1 MGLKQ
6 LIQKCNK
13 NDTKAQAE
21 LYQLFSSKLFSVC
34 LKYCKN
40 YAEAEDNLQDA
51 FVIIFKKISQY
62 KHKGSFEGWLK
73 RITINTALQRYRNE
87 RVFEIID
94 NINIVDEEVSVDED
108 DDVSLEFLLQI
119 IQNLPDRYRLV
130 FNLYVLDGYSH
141 KDIAQMLEISVGTS
155 KSNLARARM
164 TLKDKIINH
173 KVSLNT
179 HTV

>member
-6 LIQKCNK
+6 LIKKCSK

-21 LYQLFSSKLFSVC
+21 LYQLFSGKLFSVC

-51 FVIIFKKISQY
+51 FVTIFNKISQY

-73 RITINTALQRYRNE
+73 RITINTALQRYRNQG
-87 RVFEIID
+87 VFEIID
-94 NINIVDEEVSVDED
+94 DTNIEDVEVTVED
-108 DDVSLEFLLQI
+108 DDVTLEFLLQI
-119 IQNLPDRYRLV
+119 IQELPDRYRLV

-141 KDIAQMLEISVGTS
+141 KNIADMLDITIGTS
-155 KSNLARARM
+155 KSNLARARKI
-164 TLKDKIINH
+164 LKDKIEDY
-173 KVSLNT
+173 KTSLNT
-179 HTV
+179 HTL

>member
-21 LYQLFSSKLFSVC
+21 LYQLFAGKLFSVC

-51 FVIIFKKISQY
+51 FVTIFNKISQY

-73 RITINTALQRYRNE
+73 RITINTALQRYRNQG
-87 RVFEIID
+87 VFEIID
-94 NINIVDEEVSVDED
+94 DTNIEDVEITVED
-108 DDVSLEFLLQI
+108 DDVTLEFLLQI
-119 IQNLPDRYRLV
+119 IQELPDRYRLV

-141 KDIAQMLEISVGTS
+141 KNIADMLDITTGTS
-155 KSNLARARM
+155 KSNLARARKI
-164 TLKDKIINH
+164 LKDKIEDY
-173 KVSLNT
+173 KTSLNT
-179 HTV
+179 HTL